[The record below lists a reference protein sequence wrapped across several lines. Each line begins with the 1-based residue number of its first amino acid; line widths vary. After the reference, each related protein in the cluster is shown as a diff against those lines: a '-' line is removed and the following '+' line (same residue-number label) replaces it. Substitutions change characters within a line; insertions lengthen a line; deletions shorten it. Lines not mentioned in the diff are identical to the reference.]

1 MNQTIRGR
9 EKVAPALAHLWRTK
23 RGGNGASN
31 AGKQSLR
38 HRPTEAL
45 PERNGASVAALPSL
59 SPPKNKQEATES
71 DLFQPIRTRF
81 LERGRREGTF
91 AESSPQSSTERHKV
105 FVSF

>member
-45 PERNGASVAALPSL
+45 PERNGASVATLPSY
-59 SPPKNKQEATES
+59 PPKNKQEATEN

-91 AESSPQSSTERHKV
+91 AESSPQSSTERHRV

>member
-59 SPPKNKQEATES
+59 SPPEKQTGS
-71 DLFQPIRTRF
+71 N
-81 LERGRREGTF
+81 RE
-91 AESSPQSSTERHKV
+91 
-105 FVSF
+105 